1 LKLKEKFLKTVEEL
15 NRLLGIVVEEP
26 VEKSVEADAQEVVT
40 SEEECRTEAAPAA
53 EAKEEP
59 LGGDQASEAEG
70 IPEGSEGSGNDAQ
83 DEEDVLKSVQL
94 NTLLDSVVK
103 TAEKVSEVSKQFS
116 EVAQALNERE
126 KIIVTNLTKS
136 ISVLCE
142 SVDALADTVADLK
155 SRLEKIEREP
165 VKKSV
170 TVVEKFKEE
179 EVKKSTDLKDIGNRL
194 FELVLQGQVAPEEL
208 ARFDAAKS
216 VDVLSDQTKKLL
228 NL

>member
-26 VEKSVEADAQEVVT
+26 VAKNVEADVQEVVT
-40 SEEECRTEAAPAA
+40 SEEECRTEAAVAA
-53 EAKEEP
+53 EAQEEP
-59 LGGDQASEAEG
+59 LGGDQTAEAEG
-70 IPEGSEGSGNDAQ
+70 VSEGSEASGHDAQ
-83 DEEDVLKSVQL
+83 QEEDVLKSAQL
-94 NTLLDSVVK
+94 STLLDSVVK
-103 TAEKVSEVSKQFS
+103 TAEKVSEVSRQFS
-116 EVAQALNERE
+116 EVAQVLNERE

-155 SRLEKIEREP
+155 SRLERIEREP

-170 TVVEKFKEE
+170 TVVEKFQE
-179 EVKKSTDLKDIGNRL
+179 EVKKSVDLRDIGNKL
-194 FELVLQGQVAPEEL
+194 FELVLQGQVPMEEL
-208 ARFDAAKS
+208 ARFDAMKS
-216 VDVLSDQTKKLL
+216 LDVLSDQTKKLL